1 MKRSLQEIIELVAF
15 GLIAL
20 LIATGIIW
28 VVGWLLGLV
37 GVLFQI
43 VAGFLWAILRYLIP
57 IAIIA
62 AAVYFLVKLIQNRNK
77 QPATPGQGG
86 SSDKS

>member
-43 VAGFLWAILRYLIP
+43 IAGFLWAILRYLIP

-77 QPATPGQGG
+77 QPAAPNQGG

>member
-20 LIATGIIW
+20 LIATGLIW
-28 VVGWLLGLV
+28 LVGWILGLV

-77 QPATPGQGG
+77 QPTAPNQGG

>member
-20 LIATGIIW
+20 LIATGLIW
-28 VVGWLLGLV
+28 LVGWLLGLV

-43 VAGFLWAILRYLIP
+43 IAGFLWAILRFIIP

-77 QPATPGQGG
+77 AESAAPSQGQGDQ
-86 SSDKS
+86 S